1 MRIDSGSFGLV
12 QPLDATSKT
21 LQKNNNNLS
30 KILQKLS
37 TALQINSASDNAA
50 GLGIAQQ
57 LTTQARGFK
66 MATQNVNDAMSAL
79 NIADSTG
86 SQVSDL
92 VSQQRDLAVQ
102 ASNDTLTNSE
112 RQDLNTQYQS
122 LTQEIDQISNSSQF
136 NTQNVANGTGLAT
149 GNAQIQAGPN
159 SGDTVNMPAVNM
171 TATALGITGTSI
183 GTAANAQAALGQL
196 DNAMSALDSQQAT
209 LGAMTDR
216 FQSAVNNLSIADIN
230 TQAAESVVSDEDMA
244 NGLTQ
249 LTSSELLQQSA
260 TEAFS
265 KFNQIS
271 ANHLFG
277 LLSQ

>member
-1 MRIDSGSFGLV
+1 
-12 QPLDATSKT
+12 
-21 LQKNNNNLS
+21 
-30 KILQKLS
+30 
-37 TALQINSASDNAA
+37 
-50 GLGIAQQ
+50 
-57 LTTQARGFK
+57 